1 MNPERYT
8 TYKADDFIFD
18 EEFRELVRKPNSD
31 VLINEFIELMPE
43 KRYEI
48 NLAVQVIQSLHVTKF
63 QQSTQ
68 RKNELWSE
76 IANRKKKHF
85 NLAILKYAA
94 VFILL
99 LGSASTFYLLNYSA
113 QKVIVAKVDNSN
125 DTKLVLANGQTIH
138 ISSKESNIKYSADG
152 SGVMVNDSSDVA
164 QSVMG
169 FNKMIVPYGKRS
181 ILTLSDG
188 TKVWLNSGSTLVFPP
203 VFKGKTREV
212 ILVGEAFFD
221 VTHNKEKPF
230 FVKTDA
236 FKMKVYGTKFDVK
249 AYQQD
254 KEYDIVL
261 VEGKVSMN
269 SNVGPKTKEVFLAP
283 NQKATISRGEKEFDI
298 TTVKDMETYTSWI
311 DGYMAFSNADILDLL
326 KQVSRYYKADIEV
339 EFPGNMEKIYGKLDL
354 KDDLTKVLDGVAFIS
369 KTNYRKVGNKYIF
382 YESKN
387 K

>member
-68 RKNELWSE
+68 RKNELWTE

-269 SNVGPKTKEVFLAP
+269 SNVGSKTKEVFLAP

-382 YESKN
+382 FESKN